1 MDRGD
6 AEAVESGGGSKV
18 DGQWRAQGNL
28 VGRVSFDSCIREQ
41 VDERDDGHFFA
52 LYTLLSVFTNEND
65 QERMDLLAKE
75 DHSSPSSS
83 PSINLAS
90 LRLRK
95 YSWVASMSICKF
107 SPEKMLGR
115 LLNWT
120 GTRWSVTRSY
130 RKMARTGRRRSRS
143 TNRVSEPP
151 NVRSRKGKGVLSLSL
166 SHTHTLYTHSSHL
179 ERPDLIPRVRPWRLG
194 LPLRLPL
201 LPQLLAPQGKE
212 PTAEDGPCLCPVLV
226 LGAGI
231 LHRD

>member
-28 VGRVSFDSCIREQ
+28 VGRVSFDSCTREQ

-130 RKMARTGRRRSRS
+130 KKMARTGRRRSRS

-166 SHTHTLYTHSSHL
+166 SLTRTLYSQQSS
-179 ERPDLIPRVRPWRLG
+179 
-194 LPLRLPL
+194 
-201 LPQLLAPQGKE
+201 
-212 PTAEDGPCLCPVLV
+212 
-226 LGAGI
+226 
-231 LHRD
+231 